1 VADVSGH
8 GASAAM
14 LTGIV
19 KSAFHSASSDVY
31 EPVCVVER
39 VANGIRPFAN
49 HHFITL
55 ICARIR
61 NGSVDFVNAG
71 HPPGIL
77 SNLKTAALLEATGP
91 IISPALKCSWEQHV
105 IQVKPGSDRIVLFTD
120 AIIEAESE
128 SGEYG
133 LDRLVEEVSKRPIE
147 GKALSEQIL
156 ESVRQFAVG
165 RPIKDDLTLVIA
177 DL

>member
-1 VADVSGH
+1 
-8 GASAAM
+8 M

-19 KSAFHSASSDVY
+19 KSALHSASSDAY
-31 EPVCVVER
+31 EPASVAER
-39 VANGIRPFAN
+39 VANGIRAFAT

-55 ICARIR
+55 ICVRVR
-61 NGSVDFVNAG
+61 NESLDFVNAG
-71 HPPGIL
+71 HPPAIL
-77 SNLKTAALLEATGP
+77 STLKTPAALLEATGP
-91 IISPALKCSWEQHV
+91 IISPAFEFSCEQHTV
-105 IQVKPGSDRIVLFTD
+105 PVKRGSDRIVMYTD

-133 LDRLVEEVSKRPIE
+133 LDRLVEEVSKRPIH
-147 GKALSEQIL
+147 GNALSEQIL
-156 ESVRQFAVG
+156 HSVRQFTG